1 MSEMKHKILALP
13 GDGIGQ
19 EVMDA
24 TLEVLD
30 FLSVKESLDID
41 LTIMTVGGASYDQHG
56 VPLTNDALNAAK
68 QSAAILFGAVGAPQ
82 YDNLAWDKSC
92 LLYTSPSPRDL
103 STSRMPSSA

>member
-1 MSEMKHKILALP
+1 MRHKILALP

-30 FLSVKESLDID
+30 FLSSQESLDIE
-41 LTIMTVGGASYDQHG
+41 LTIMPVGGASYDQYG

-68 QSAAILFGAVGAPQ
+68 QSDAILFGAVGAPQ
-82 YDNLAWDKSC
+82 YDNLAWDKRPEHA
-92 LLYTSPSPRDL
+92 LLAL
-103 STSRMPSSA
+103 SLIHI